1 MQEGKISRPRHV
13 TKECW
18 CCVTHLLLIIK
29 KGDGGGGCGGGGVG
43 GGGGGGGASLI
54 IDNHITHSLSIIQQ
68 NLHFLSNG
76 KAVKNKGRVSVGW
89 VLRFFSA

>member
-1 MQEGKISRPRHV
+1 MQERKFSRPRHV

-18 CCVTHLLLIIK
+18 CCVRHLLLIIK
-29 KGDGGGGCGGGGVG
+29 KGDG

-89 VLRFFSA
+89 VPRFFSA